1 MTALLSFHKSI
12 IEKIHDPA
20 TSDLLILAR
29 GLGLRKVVCTLM
41 KIYDSPQN
49 LVLLVNATPEEES
62 AIGEELGI
70 MGCRRPGLRVVGYET
85 ASKDRQNLY
94 KQGGIISVTS
104 RILVVDM
111 LQSDIPTE
119 LITGMLVLHAEK
131 VTPLVLEAFIVRLY
145 REKNKKGFVKAFT
158 DQPEHITSGM
168 SPLKNILK
176 ELQLR
181 NVHIYPRFHE
191 EIKKSLE
198 RRRADIIELSQNMT
212 EPMADIHHAII
223 QCMTTTLSELKR
235 SNTTLD
241 LDDLNV
247 ENAYFRSFEIVV
259 RRQLDSVWHK
269 VGPKTKQLVNDLGT
283 LRRLLYYLLTYD
295 ALQFHAYLETLIAA
309 DNVSSNGGAKQH
321 HSPWMLTDAA
331 NIIFEAAKRRC
342 YLITSISKPSKPV
355 IDLTEDEDAWAA
367 LDEAEGLARIPDR
380 GKEKEKDGRPSWLP
394 DGLEP
399 ILEELPKWNLLS
411 EILLEAEGEMIRQES
426 LKKPGAPPSSGSNN
440 TILVMTSSTRNCS
453 LLTEFL
459 ASMDHAAP
467 PGTRG
472 QAMML
477 RKLRLYLW
485 WKDELRKRDGKASF
499 GIVDGNQR
507 GADKL
512 YGSGDREE
520 LSEALQKKDKE
531 KAQRAQSRRR
541 VRGGGPSG
549 ATQTRGEA
557 VVKPEPKEFKLQEM
571 RYEEDGFAELWKS
584 NGEALLSGQP
594 LEIPDDPM
602 TVLDFGSDTLASDFD
617 DNYGLLPP
625 HQTVLIRAYSDDT
638 DDRMLSEIK
647 PKFIVMFEPDM
658 DFVYKTSNPGLAVR
672 VYHMVYHDSCEEHK
686 YLAAIRKEKN
696 SFERLIKERG
706 SMLITLVEDRREGSG
721 TNDALIKTISS
732 RVAGGRRELN
742 TEPSRV
748 IVDMREFRSTL
759 PSLLHAARLLVIPAT
774 LTIGDYILTPDIC
787 VERKSLSDLISSFNS
802 GRLYT
807 QCELMCAHYKFPIV
821 LIEFEEDKAFTLD
834 IVTEMKT
841 YGKANKYPPK
851 KQAGPP
857 SDKPTYS
864 STTLQSKIVLLTLT
878 FPRVRIIWSSSPY
891 ATADVFNDL
900 KLNNAEP
907 DPVKAIGIGAD
918 NDPDAGAGVN
928 TAAEELLRCIPGITA
943 SNVKKVMNQVENV
956 CMRRWC
962 DPHPHRASKSVV
974 ESLPLG
980 GGIER
985 LGIKWTPAVTTTKG
999 SPLLPLEIDMPFRYL
1014 VVSLVYFCSR
1024 VLSLVPTPATKATTR
1039 SHYFS
1044 EDSELTATE
1053 DLIQPLGTSEISSTA
1068 IFWCSGGSADVYR
1081 RELAGQRVAIKVL
1094 RVYQRNEAM
1103 NRRFKRE
1110 ISIMKIL
1117 RHPRI
1122 LEVLAVSSYKG
1133 MPCIMT
1139 PWMENGTLLEFVRA
1153 NEKACR
1159 RSLVLQIAEGIHHLS
1174 SLDIVH
1180 GDLKAANILIDKGGQ
1195 AYIADFGL
1203 SFSSDKLQERKD
1215 GKLGH
1220 SPYTHPTSNKLLTVV
1235 HTPHITCSRSGVGS
1249 MRWMAPELLLPEAW
1263 GKTNAKPTF
1272 ASDIF
1277 AFGMVIYE
1285 AYSGS
1290 VPFPESNNHM
1300 AMMFILEGRRP
1311 ARPKDIAND
1320 HWILAEKCWKPDPS
1334 LRPTI
1339 DSVYAFIRDGI
1350 ALPQQ
1355 FVDEDDSPGD
1365 WREFDLEA

>member
-12 IEKIHDPA
+12 IERIHDPA

-29 GLGLRKVVCTLM
+29 GLGLRKIVCTLM

-119 LITGMLVLHAEK
+119 LVTGMLVLHAEK

-168 SPLKNILK
+168 SPLKNIMK

-198 RRRADIIELSQNMT
+198 RRRADIVELSQNMT

-223 QCMTTTLSELKR
+223 QCMTITLSELKR

-309 DNVSSNGGAKQH
+309 DNVGSNGGAKQH

-331 NIIFEAAKRRC
+331 NMIFEAAKRRC
-342 YLITSISKPSKPV
+342 YLITSTSKAPKPV

-367 LDEAEGLARIPDR
+367 LDEAEGLTKIPDQ
-380 GKEKEKDGRPSWLP
+380 GKRKEKDGRPSWLP

-426 LKKPGAPPSSGSNN
+426 LKKSGALPSSSSND

-459 ASMDHAAP
+459 ASMNHAAP
-467 PGTRG
+467 PGTRA

-485 WKDELRKRDGKASF
+485 WKGELSKGDGKASF
-499 GIVDGNQR
+499 GMLDGNQR
-507 GADKL
+507 GADKP

-549 ATQTRGEA
+549 ATGTRGEA

-571 RYEEDGFAELWKS
+571 RYEEDGFVEFWKS
-584 NGEALLSGQP
+584 NEEALHSGQP
-594 LEIPDDPM
+594 LELLDDPM
-602 TVLDFGSDTLASDFD
+602 TLPDFGSDTLASDFD

-625 HQTVLIRAYSDDT
+625 QQTVLIRAYSDDT

-658 DFVYKTSNPGLAVR
+658 DFVRRIEVYKSSNPGLAVR

-706 SMLITLVEDRREGSG
+706 SMLITLVEDRREGSSA
-721 TNDALIKTISS
+721 NDALIKTISS

-742 TEPSRV
+742 MEPSRV

-774 LTIGDYILTPDIC
+774 LTVGDYILTPDIC

-807 QCELMCAHYKFPIV
+807 QCELMCAYYKFPIL

-834 IVTEMKT
+834 IITEMKT

-956 CMRRWC
+956 RELCCLSLTQVQAMIGKDAGKACYDFIHKGDRCACVDGVILIRIV
-962 DPHPHRASKSVV
+962 PRSLLLNSK
-974 ESLPLG
+974 G
-980 GGIER
+980 WI
-985 LGIKWTPAVTTTKG
+985 IA
-999 SPLLPLEIDMPFRYL
+999 MPVKSL
-1014 VVSLVYFCSR
+1014 VVGVANFCSLV
-1024 VLSLVPTPATKATTR
+1024 LNLVATPTTRATTR
-1039 SHYFS
+1039 IQYLSD
-1044 EDSELTATE
+1044 DSELTATE
-1053 DLIQPLGTSEISSTA
+1053 DLIQPLEMSEISSTA
-1068 IFWCSGGSADVYR
+1068 TFWCSGGSADVYCG
-1081 RELAGQRVAIKVL
+1081 ELAGRRVAIKAL
-1094 RVYQRNEAM
+1094 RVYE
-1103 NRRFKRE
+1103 KT
-1110 ISIMKIL
+1110 KL
-1117 RHPRI
+1117 R
-1122 LEVLAVSSYKG
+1122 
-1133 MPCIMT
+1133 
-1139 PWMENGTLLEFVRA
+1139 
-1153 NEKACR
+1153 
-1159 RSLVLQIAEGIHHLS
+1159 
-1174 SLDIVH
+1174 
-1180 GDLKAANILIDKGGQ
+1180 ID
-1195 AYIADFGL
+1195 A
-1203 SFSSDKLQERKD
+1203 S
-1215 GKLGH
+1215 
-1220 SPYTHPTSNKLLTVV
+1220 
-1235 HTPHITCSRSGVGS
+1235 
-1249 MRWMAPELLLPEAW
+1249 
-1263 GKTNAKPTF
+1263 NAKF
-1272 ASDIF
+1272 QS
-1277 AFGMVIYE
+1277 
-1285 AYSGS
+1285 
-1290 VPFPESNNHM
+1290 
-1300 AMMFILEGRRP
+1300 
-1311 ARPKDIAND
+1311 
-1320 HWILAEKCWKPDPS
+1320 
-1334 LRPTI
+1334 
-1339 DSVYAFIRDGI
+1339 
-1350 ALPQQ
+1350 
-1355 FVDEDDSPGD
+1355 
-1365 WREFDLEA
+1365 